1 MEYRLKYLKYYNK
14 YHNLLNQ
21 FGGVNNDENECSIC
35 FNNIEQANKIVL
47 ICNHFFHFKCINNWF
62 KHQKNTCPSCRGHAD
77 IHTDYLQKFITLENN
92 DNDNNIINDNNQT
105 NLTENNV
112 NRLIINLDFN
122 AKSLYRTIRNL
133 ENNMNE
139 SNENQLDQLFE
150 QYYTNREKRIK
161 LGKINDDFMFDNT
174 NRLLNRNINLI
185 KQLVSKNG
193 LILNDILNTYR
204 DNPKI
209 VLRAVRQNGLALQ
222 YTSLRENKDIV
233 LAAVKQNGVAIQ
245 YASRPIKTDMDIIFA
260 ALNNTIDA
268 ITFIDHPI
276 DENDERWKIIH
287 NRYQESNSDNI
298 NVDWSKDGIHN
309 TYKINYFRELRSAY
323 KHDNRHSKSKNIN
336 LDWSK
341 DGIHNTNNINYFKDL
356 REQNN
361 W

>member
-1 MEYRLKYLKYYNK
+1 
-14 YHNLLNQ
+14 
-21 FGGVNNDENECSIC
+21 
-35 FNNIEQANKIVL
+35 
-47 ICNHFFHFKCINNWF
+47 
-62 KHQKNTCPSCRGHAD
+62 
-77 IHTDYLQKFITLENN
+77 
-92 DNDNNIINDNNQT
+92 
-105 NLTENNV
+105 
-112 NRLIINLDFN
+112 
-122 AKSLYRTIRNL
+122 
-133 ENNMNE
+133 MNE